1 MRALSAALWADCCDG
16 VDGDVANGE
25 APAAPR
31 LGLRD
36 ADPARRFADPLPGVG
51 PRTGVA
57 PREAMAATV

>member
-1 MRALSAALWADCCDG
+1 MSALSAALWADCCEG
-16 VDGDVANGE
+16 VDGDAANEE

-36 ADPARRFADPLPGVG
+36 ADPARWCADPLPGVA

-57 PREAMAATV
+57 PRAAMAAAM

>member
-1 MRALSAALWADCCDG
+1 MRALSATLWAVCCDG
-16 VDGDVANGE
+16 VDGDVAGV
-25 APAAPR
+25 AAAPR

-36 ADPARRFADPLPGVG
+36 ADPARRFTDPLPGVG